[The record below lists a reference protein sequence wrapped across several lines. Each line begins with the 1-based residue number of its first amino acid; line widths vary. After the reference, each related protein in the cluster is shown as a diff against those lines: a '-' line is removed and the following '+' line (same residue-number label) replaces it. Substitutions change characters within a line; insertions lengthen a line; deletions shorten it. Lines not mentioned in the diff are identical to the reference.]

1 MTGDEK
7 LPLKQAE
14 VSIQRFKEMAV
25 PHHLS
30 LLKNHRSNIEKS
42 LALGDWQKIKKE
54 ELNALRVIKQIKN
67 LLLEMDALREKVR
80 EEDLERFDDLMR
92 PGREQAFAGMKD
104 FAGKFSIVFYLRV
117 NANRF
122 SPLELKLKS
131 PTSTLGS
138 QYDEDQDNPAGNVDM
153 HNLPAHQHMPQL
165 QVNFQLEEH
174 TLAQRQAC
182 LDQMENL
189 QREIY
194 DLHGMFQGMRQ
205 LTAEQSVAVEKIADN
220 AEEALENVQEG
231 ERQLRQALT
240 YKKAMYPVV
249 GALLGTCVGG
259 PIGLVAGIKAGGLAA
274 VGCGI
279 LGFTGGS
286 VLKANPNVM
295 HGNIEE
301 QQAEG
306 ESESTERLELKEK
319 PE

>member
-1 MTGDEK
+1 MTGDQK

-14 VSIQRFKEMAV
+14 VSVQRFQDTAV
-25 PHHLS
+25 PHHLG

-42 LALGDWQKIKKE
+42 LALGDWQKIKRE
-54 ELNALRVIKQIKN
+54 ELNAMRVIKQIKN

-80 EEDLERFDDLMR
+80 EEDLERFDELMR
-92 PGREQAFAGMKD
+92 PGKEKAFAGMKY
-104 FAGKFSIVFYLRV
+104 FA
-117 NANRF
+117 
-122 SPLELKLKS
+122 ELQLKS

-138 QYDEDQDNPAGNVDM
+138 QYDEEQEDNQLQHADIGN
-153 HNLPAHQHMPQL
+153 LQAHQHMPQL

-174 TLAQRQAC
+174 QLAQRQAC

-189 QREIY
+189 QQEIS
-194 DLHGMFQGMRQ
+194 DLHGMFNGMRQ
-205 LTAEQSVAVEKIADN
+205 LTAEQSVAVKNIADN
-220 AEEALENVQEG
+220 AEEALENVQAG
-231 ERQLRQALT
+231 ERSLRSALT
-240 YKKAMYPVV
+240 YKKAMYPVM

-259 PIGLVAGIKAGGLAA
+259 PIGMVAGLKAGGLAA

-301 QQAEG
+301 QQAETDG
-306 ESESTERLELKEK
+306 DTTSERLELKEK

>member
-1 MTGDEK
+1 
-7 LPLKQAE
+7 
-14 VSIQRFKEMAV
+14 
-25 PHHLS
+25 
-30 LLKNHRSNIEKS
+30 
-42 LALGDWQKIKKE
+42 
-54 ELNALRVIKQIKN
+54 
-67 LLLEMDALREKVR
+67 MDALREKVR

-92 PGREQAFAGMKD
+92 PGRDQAFAGMKD
-104 FAGKFSIVFYLRV
+104 FAGKLSFSPFFTV
-117 NANRF
+117 NPHIF

-138 QYDEDQDNPAGNVDM
+138 QYDEDQDNQADI

-220 AEEALENVQEG
+220 AEEALENVQQG
-231 ERQLRQALT
+231 ERSLRQALS

-286 VLKANPNVM
+286 VLKANPTVM

-306 ESESTERLELKEK
+306 DSESTEKMELKEK
-319 PE
+319 PEWLVGESARSVSTTLATTHIWSENTRRLEAATSGVISSMRSYCSVQ